1 MLFMEKERLIAKIET
16 AIDSIRPYLKTDG
29 GDVRVVDVS
38 EDFVVSIELLG
49 SCGTCP
55 MSPMTMKNGVEEAI
69 KNVVPEI
76 TKVVALNSAELS
88 I

>member
-1 MLFMEKERLIAKIET
+1 MEDKYELLAKVEAAIET
-16 AIDSIRPYLKTDG
+16 IRPYLKTDG
-29 GDVRVVDVS
+29 GDVRIVDIN
-38 EDFVVSIELLG
+38 DDMVVSIELLG

-69 KNVVPEI
+69 KRVVPEI
-76 TKVVALNSAELS
+76 TKVVAINAIEVH

>member
-1 MLFMEKERLIAKIET
+1 MIDKVALIASVET

-29 GDVRVVDVS
+29 GDVRVVDI
-38 EDFVVSIELLG
+38 DDDMVVSIELLG

-69 KNVVPEI
+69 KRVVPSI
-76 TKVVALNSAELS
+76 TKVIAINAKELS

>member
-1 MLFMEKERLIAKIET
+1 MTDKSDLIAKVEL
-16 AIDSIRPYLKTDG
+16 AIDTIRPYLKTDG
-29 GDVRVVDVS
+29 GDVRVVDITD
-38 EDFVVSIELLG
+38 DFTVNIELLG

-69 KNVVPEI
+69 KRSVPEI
-76 TKVVALNSAELS
+76 KKVVAINAAELQ

>member
-1 MLFMEKERLIAKIET
+1 MEDKSELLVKVEAAIET
-16 AIDSIRPYLKTDG
+16 IRPYLKTDG
-29 GDVRVVDVS
+29 GDVRIVDIND
-38 EDFVVSIELLG
+38 EMVVSIELLG

-69 KNVVPEI
+69 KRVVPEI
-76 TKVVALNSAELS
+76 TKVVAINAIEVH

>member
-1 MLFMEKERLIAKIET
+1 MIDKAKLIASVET

-29 GDVRVVDVS
+29 GDVRVVDI
-38 EDFVVSIELLG
+38 DDDMVVSIELLG

-69 KNVVPEI
+69 KRVVPSI
-76 TKVVALNSAELS
+76 TKVIAINAKELS

>member
-1 MLFMEKERLIAKIET
+1 MIDKETLIAKVEL

-29 GDVRVVDVS
+29 GDVRIVDITD
-38 EDFVVSIELLG
+38 EYVVSIELLG

-69 KNVVPEI
+69 KRSVPEI
-76 TKVVALNSAELS
+76 KKVLAINAAEFQV
-88 I
+88 

>member
-1 MLFMEKERLIAKIET
+1 MDQIELREKVEK
-16 AIDSIRPYLKTDG
+16 AIDTIRPYLKTDG
-29 GDVRVVDVS
+29 GDVRVVEITD
-38 EDFVVSIELLG
+38 DFVVNIELLG

-69 KNVVPEI
+69 KRSVPQI
-76 TKVVALNSAELS
+76 TKVVALNASELS

>member
-1 MLFMEKERLIAKIET
+1 MEDKSELLVKVEAAIET
-16 AIDSIRPYLKTDG
+16 IRPYLKTDG
-29 GDVRVVDVS
+29 GDVRIVDIN
-38 EDFVVSIELLG
+38 DDMVVSIELLG

-69 KNVVPEI
+69 KRVVPEI
-76 TKVVALNSAELS
+76 TKVVAINAIEVH